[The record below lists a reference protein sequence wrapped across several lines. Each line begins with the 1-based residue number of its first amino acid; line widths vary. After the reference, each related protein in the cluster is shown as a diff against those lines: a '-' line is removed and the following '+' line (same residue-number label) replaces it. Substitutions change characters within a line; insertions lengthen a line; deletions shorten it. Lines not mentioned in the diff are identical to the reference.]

1 MGHRAGGR
9 HFYGFAAPD
18 APQETFVHP
27 RQAISVSL
35 KSGDLLRLNTD
46 VVSGSFGL
54 LAFDHEGA
62 RCEAYLGWDEAE
74 KISLQSL
81 QESDFESGAL
91 RGWLRSQG
99 AEVPAELSAFIIN
112 QTDEPLI
119 LRPAKALDLWVINL
133 QSADLLVTGD
143 SGGALAMWHQ
153 TASTRLMLPPPLAV
167 CVMNL
172 RSQEGQQ
179 RPMKSLLVKRC
190 KSLMLKGSN
199 VRISSLYA

>member
-46 VVSGSFGL
+46 VVAGSFGL
-54 LAFDHEGA
+54 LAFDNKGA

-74 KISLQSL
+74 KISLRSL

-91 RGWLRSQG
+91 RGWLSSQG
-99 AEVPAELSAFIIN
+99 AYRSTRE
-112 QTDEPLI
+112 D
-119 LRPAKALDLWVINL
+119 KALYD
-133 QSADLLVTGD
+133 QSLCR
-143 SGGALAMWHQ
+143 H
-153 TASTRLMLPPPLAV
+153 RLCQAQ
-167 CVMNL
+167 CD
-172 RSQEGQQ
+172 
-179 RPMKSLLVKRC
+179 
-190 KSLMLKGSN
+190 
-199 VRISSLYA
+199 IIF